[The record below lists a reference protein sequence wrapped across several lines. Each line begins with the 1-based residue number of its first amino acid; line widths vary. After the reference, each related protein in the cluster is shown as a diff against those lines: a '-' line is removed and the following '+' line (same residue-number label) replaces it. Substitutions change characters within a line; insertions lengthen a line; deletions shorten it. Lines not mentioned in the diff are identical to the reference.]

1 GDLRVKN
8 NTLIVHLPTY
18 HFHIFKSAHF
28 HIPHY
33 LPSQQNRKKMKELIL
48 EAWNNRELLKDNKY
62 MDAIRNVIEEVD
74 KGRLR
79 VASPSAEG
87 WTVNEWVKQA
97 ILLYFGIQQMQT
109 WNIEPFEFYDKMLL
123 KKNYK
128 DLGVR
133 AVPHA
138 VARYG
143 AYIAKNVVLMPSYV
157 NIGAYVDEGTMVDT
171 WATVGSCAQ
180 IGKGVHLSGGVGVG
194 GVLEPLQASPVIIED
209 GCFIGSRCI
218 VVEGVI
224 IEKEAVLGAN
234 VVLTQSTKIIDVS
247 GSEPKEMKGR
257 VPARSVVIPGSYTK
271 KFPAGEYGVGCALII
286 GQRKPSTDLKT
297 SLNDA
302 LRDFNVSV

>member
-1 GDLRVKN
+1 MLHQ
-8 NTLIVHLPTY
+8 LIT
-18 HFHIFKSAHF
+18 A
-28 HIPHY
+28 
-33 LPSQQNRKKMKELIL
+33 
-48 EAWNNRELLKDNKY
+48 AWADRSLLKDEKHLNALKE
-62 MDAIRNVIEEVD
+62 VIELID
-74 KGRLR
+74 KGQLR
-79 VASPSAEG
+79 VASPSENG
-87 WTVNEWVKQA
+87 WIVNEWVKQA

-109 WNIEPFEFYDKMLL
+109 WNLPPFEFYDKMLL
-123 KKNYK
+123 KSNYK
-128 DLGVR
+128 ELGVR
-133 AVPHA
+133 AVPPA
-138 VARYG
+138 TARYG
-143 AYIAKNVVLMPSYV
+143 SYIAKNVVLMPSYV
-157 NIGAYVDEGTMVDT
+157 NIGAFVDEGSMVDT

-180 IGKGVHLSGGVGVG
+180 IGKNVHLSGGVGIG

-224 IEKEAVLGAN
+224 VEKEAVLGAN

-247 GSEPKEMKGR
+247 GSEPIEMKGR

-271 KFPAGEYGVGCALII
+271 KFNAGEYQVSCALII